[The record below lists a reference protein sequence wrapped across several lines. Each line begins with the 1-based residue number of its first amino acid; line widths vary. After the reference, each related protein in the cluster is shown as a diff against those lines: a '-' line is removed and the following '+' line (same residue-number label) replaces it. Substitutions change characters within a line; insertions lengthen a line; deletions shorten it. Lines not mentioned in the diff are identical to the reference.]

1 MMTKKD
7 FISLACL
14 IRENPADFGPDAIG
28 LMATWFQ
35 DSNPRFNRDLWLSYI
50 RGECGPN
57 GGKLKGG
64 SREAASSS

>member
-7 FISLACL
+7 FISLADR
-14 IRENPADFGPDAIG
+14 IREDQPFGPDVEVWLADW
-28 LMATWFQ
+28 LAEQ
-35 DSNPRFNRDLWLSYI
+35 NPRFKRDLWLSYI